1 MARLSDVPVVLRAV
15 GFVPFVRRIVRE
27 ILDDNLFTLAAGL
40 AYSWLFAIFPFLV
53 FLLNLFP
60 YLAGGRLAETRDGV
74 QTFLKAALPDPAAD
88 MLWTHMS
95 ARIEKVVETPNP
107 WVMIASLAVALW
119 AASGGIAVT
128 MAAMEKCY
136 ELEKGRAFYKRR
148 PMAFGL
154 TVMVSALVVVLVMLL
169 PAGAAFK
176 SWLIQNNSERASF
189 WGLWA
194 FDTVRAVMAVA
205 VVLLILAVL
214 YHFGPGVRH
223 RWQFVTPGAV
233 FVLGTWVL
241 VGLGFRYYVN
251 HFGKTKYEE
260 TYGSVGGAA
269 ILLLLFYIDALVLL
283 IGSQINSEID
293 FEVLKVPRGTRNF
306 RVAERRLDQPAPAG
320 ASHEGSGRP
329 VANADADAVADT
341 DADAGVG
348 VGEPAGVGA
357 EPGARDV
364 AASHGAD

>member
-1 MARLSDVPVVLRAV
+1 MACLADVPVVLRTV
-15 GFVPFVRRIVRE
+15 GLVAFVRRIARE
-27 ILDDNLFTLAAGL
+27 VLDDNLFTLAAGL

-60 YLAGGRLAETRDGV
+60 YLVGKQRAASEHGLRA
-74 QTFLKAALPDPAAD
+74 FLKAALPDPAAD
-88 MLWTHMS
+88 LLWTHMEEQI
-95 ARIEKVVETPNP
+95 RKVVAHPSG
-107 WVMIASLAVALW
+107 WVMVGSLAVALW

-128 MAAMEKCY
+128 MAAMETCY
-136 ELEKGRAFYKRR
+136 ELEKGRAFYQRR

-154 TVMVSALVVVLVMLL
+154 TLMVAALVIVLVLLL

-176 SWLIQNNSERASF
+176 SWILENQSQSVSF

-194 FDTVRAVMAVA
+194 FDAMRGAMAVA
-205 VVLLILAVL
+205 VVFLILAVL

-223 RWQFVTPGAV
+223 RWQFITPGAV
-233 FVLGTWVL
+233 FVLLAWVL
-241 VGLGFRYYVN
+241 VGGLFRYYVN
-251 HFGKTKYEE
+251 HFGKTSYEE

-293 FEVLKVPRGTRNF
+293 FDVLKVPRGTRNF
-306 RVAERRLDQPAPAG
+306 RSAKRRLDVPPLADSSLAGDEAG
-320 ASHEGSGRP
+320 AAAQTGTAVGGAPRRARP
-329 VANADADAVADT
+329 
-341 DADAGVG
+341 
-348 VGEPAGVGA
+348 
-357 EPGARDV
+357 V